1 MTAKKSKEQIS
12 RNMSRVRSCG
22 SVIEHTLGKALWAEG
37 IRYRKQ
43 YKKVLG
49 RPDFALVGMKV
60 AIFCDS
66 SFWHGRGYP
75 QTGAQ
80 FKSNRDFWLAKI
92 QRNIAR
98 DEQVN
103 QTLGD
108 LGWVVL
114 RFWDDQVLRDTEGC
128 IRVVR
133 YAMEQRC
140 LRLKHESAT
149 HSRD

>member
-12 RNMSRVRSCG
+12 LNMSRVRSSG
-22 SVIEHTLGKALWAEG
+22 SVIERTLGKALWVDG

-43 YKKVLG
+43 YKKIPG
-49 RPDFALVGMKV
+49 RPDFALVRRKI

-66 SFWHGRGYP
+66 AFWHGHGYP
-75 QTGAQ
+75 ETGAE

-103 QTLGD
+103 LMLGE
-108 LGWVVL
+108 LGWIVL
-114 RFWDDQVLRDTEGC
+114 RFWDDQILRDTEGC
-128 IRVVR
+128 VRVVR
-133 YAMEQRC
+133 HAMEQG
-140 LRLKHESAT
+140 RLTHESFT
-149 HSRD
+149 DSRD

>member
-1 MTAKKSKEQIS
+1 MTVKSKEQIS
-12 RNMSRVRSCG
+12 RNMSRVRSYG
-22 SVIEHTLGKALWAEG
+22 SVIERTLGKALWAEG

-43 YKKVLG
+43 YKMVPG
-49 RPDFALVGMKV
+49 RPDFALVGRKV

-75 QTGAQ
+75 ETGTQ

-103 QTLGD
+103 LMLRE

-114 RFWDDQVLRDTEGC
+114 RFWDDQILRDTEEC
-128 IRVVR
+128 VRVVR
-133 YAMEQRC
+133 RAMEQG
-140 LRLKHESAT
+140 RLHRKHESVT
-149 HSRD
+149 YSRD